1 MRVCD
6 AFNVYLHTN
15 TTRLSQ
21 WSIYIRVGS
30 ILAYIPNTEK
40 HVPHTFRT
48 HSRLEIVWDQTYM
61 RLWWLGIKHIH
72 VHCFLSPDT
81 YAFVWFFVI
90 LHPNTY
96 AFVTKPYI
104 SPRKVQSQPGNPWDA
119 YCSQKSAYCSLCPFT
134 GMPEATSYQIFNQKF
149 NLFDLTLRR
158 PKRLPLRLPQKVW
171 ETLPSCK
178 KRPLWR
184 TRVKNACKSIKIL
197 PIFPQDPWTKKKLQK
212 VNLCNFLL
220 SCLRPNP

>member
-6 AFNVYLHTN
+6 VFNVYLRTN
-15 TTRLSQ
+15 TTRLWQ

-30 ILAYIPNTEK
+30 ILVYTRNTRN
-40 HVPHTFRT
+40 TFRT
-48 HSRLEIVWDQTYM
+48 HSAHIRVRKSFGIKHTCYM
-61 RLWWLGIKHIH
+61 HLWCLGIKHRH

-104 SPRKVQSQPGNPWDA
+104 SPRKVQNQPGNPWDA

-134 GMPEATSYQIFNQKF
+134 GMPEAASYQIFNHWRSVERSVSHSVCRNKYG
-149 NLFDLTLRR
+149 
-158 PKRLPLRLPQKVW
+158 KRCQ
-171 ETLPSCK
+171 SCMAA
-178 KRPLWR
+178 RAAA
-184 TRVKNACKSIKIL
+184 ACAWAPTAVIM
-197 PIFPQDPWTKKKLQK
+197 
-212 VNLCNFLL
+212 
-220 SCLRPNP
+220 

>member
-6 AFNVYLHTN
+6 VFNVYLHTN

-21 WSIYIRVGS
+21 RSIYIRVGS
-30 ILAYIPNTEK
+30 ILVYIRNTK
-40 HVPHTFRT
+40 NHVPHTFRT

-81 YAFVWFFVI
+81 YVFVWFFVI

-104 SPRKVQSQPGNPWDA
+104 SPRKVQNQPGNPWDA

-134 GMPEATSYQIFNQKF
+134 GMPEATSYQTSTRSSIFLIWRSVDRSVSHCVCRKKYG
-149 NLFDLTLRR
+149 
-158 PKRLPLRLPQKVW
+158 KRCHL
-171 ETLPSCK
+171 
-178 KRPLWR
+178 
-184 TRVKNACKSIKIL
+184 VKNGPFYDLESKMPAKASKS
-197 PIFPQDPWTKKKLQK
+197 
-212 VNLCNFLL
+212 
-220 SCLRPNP
+220 